1 MASHFD
7 LLDLADGEFGAAAVS
22 VLVAK
27 KKAAEAAREARK
39 AARKA
44 EKVAA
49 AEANA
54 VSAIIQRRADAGE
67 EEQGEVT
74 FTESEMAE
82 IEAAVQA
89 AAERQADEMDE
100 DEEEEQ
106 RPTVCFYD
114 INKKVFGTYPYL
126 LRSAD
131 EM

>member
-89 AAERQADEMDE
+89 AAEWQADEM

-106 RPTVCFYD
+106 RPTVCFYN
-114 INKKVFGTYPYL
+114 INKKVFGTFQYTCFEIS
-126 LRSAD
+126 R
-131 EM
+131 